1 MKKIFTLILIFSSV
15 TSFAQKEITISEI
28 LNDPTKYH
36 ETYVTVK
43 GYFNNEHKE
52 GRAIYETEDDC
63 AINAWSKG
71 LFMYI
76 SKSGLEKFDISIEW
90 SGYIEVTA
98 FFSLERKGS
107 YDHFGGGLLDVQTI
121 KVLQNSSTQSF

>member
-1 MKKIFTLILIFSSV
+1 MKKILVLLLSFNSIVSFSQEEVS
-15 TSFAQKEITISEI
+15 ISEI
-28 LNDPTKYH
+28 LNNPTKYH
-36 ETYVTVK
+36 KTYLTVK
-43 GYFNNEHKE
+43 GYFDNEHKE

-76 SKSGLEKFDISIEW
+76 SKSGLEKFNVSIEW
-90 SGYIEVTA
+90 SGYIELTA

-107 YDHFGGGLLDVQTI
+107 YDHFGGGLLDVQSI
-121 KVLQNSSTQSF
+121 KVLQNKK